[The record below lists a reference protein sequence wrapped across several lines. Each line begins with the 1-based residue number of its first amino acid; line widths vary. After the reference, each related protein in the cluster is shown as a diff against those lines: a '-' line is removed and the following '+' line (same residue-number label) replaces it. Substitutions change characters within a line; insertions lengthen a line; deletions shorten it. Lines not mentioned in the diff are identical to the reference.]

1 MSADNARQQG
11 VALHYFRKLRRV
23 TRGQIFEK
31 TGVPTAMLERAE
43 HGIESLDAN
52 DLALVLV
59 ALGFD
64 LIDLQLLI
72 TFGEQLTR
80 KEESVWGT

>member
-1 MSADNARQQG
+1 MSADNAWQQG

-23 TRGQIFEK
+23 TRGQMLEK
-31 TGVPTAMLERAE
+31 IGVSTATLERAE
-43 HGIESLDAN
+43 NGIESLDAH
-52 DLALVLV
+52 DLSLVLV

-64 LIDLQLLI
+64 LIDLQFLI

-80 KEESVWGT
+80 KGESVWGT